1 LQSYSSVKI
10 NFLEK
15 LIGSGFY
22 TGYIPLASGT
32 FASIAALALYF
43 IPYFEKLYIII
54 PAILIFSLWG
64 ITLGTKFESLYGKD
78 PAECTIDEVVGMWI
92 TLLFLPKDIF
102 VVLTAFVV
110 WRTLDIIKPFPARKS
125 ESLDGGLGI
134 MMDDIIS
141 SIYSLVIVHLIL
153 VIFGKYLIN

>member
-1 LQSYSSVKI
+1 MKI
-10 NFLEK
+10 NFFEK
-15 LIGSGFY
+15 FFGSGFY

-32 FASIAALALYF
+32 FGSLAALAIYF
-43 IPYFEKLYIII
+43 IPNFEKPIVII
-54 PAILIFSLWG
+54 PAIFIFTFLGMRS
-64 ITLGTKFESLYGKD
+64 GTKFESLYGKD

-92 TLLFLPKDIF
+92 ALLFLPKDFF
-102 VVLTAFVV
+102 VALTAFVV

-125 ESLDGGLGI
+125 ESLKGGLGI

-141 SIYSLVIVHLIL
+141 AVYSLIIVHLIL